1 MSKQNTITR
10 TRIDLF
16 TQFHNEQTK
25 ANMIIRIRIT
35 RHEKGYQIE
44 LKTKR
49 INENKKNKNENKINM
64 KNEER
69 EQDMNMKMMKKLKIN
84 NRKLNNEC

>member
-35 RHEKGYQIE
+35 S
-44 LKTKR
+44 T
-49 INENKKNKNENKINM
+49 
-64 KNEER
+64 
-69 EQDMNMKMMKKLKIN
+69 
-84 NRKLNNEC
+84 